1 MKVKKVYNNNIILAE
16 NEQLLEVVLLG
27 RGIAFR
33 KKAGDEVDASKIE
46 KTFILDSPELSSR
59 FVMLLQEVPLNHVE
73 LVEKIVNQAQ
83 EELKIKFHDSIYIAL
98 TDHISY
104 ALSRYKMGMQIKNA
118 LLWEIKRVYEKEYKA
133 ACHSLKIIRYYEGIE
148 MSADEAGFIALH
160 FVNAQQDGEEMMT
173 TMAVTEIVSDVL
185 NIVKY
190 HFHMDL
196 DEESLSYSRFVRH
209 IRYFARLM
217 LHNEIVPADDDFLYQ
232 QVKNRFLQ
240 EEACVDKIR
249 LYFEKKF
256 NHSIPKEEM
265 GYFILH
271 INRIV
276 QHEQKS

>member
-27 RGIAFR
+27 RGIAF
-33 KKAGDEVDASKIE
+33 KKKVGDEVDVSKID

-59 FVMLLQEVPLNHVE
+59 FITLLQEVPLNHVE

-104 ALSRYKMGMQIKNA
+104 ALSRHKMGMQIKNA

-133 ACHSLKIIRYYEGIE
+133 ACHSLEIIRYYEGIE

-173 TMAVTEIVSDVL
+173 TMAVTEIVNDVL

-190 HFHMDL
+190 HFHMEF
-196 DEESLSYSRFVRH
+196 DEDSLSYSRFVRH

-217 LHNEIVPADDDFLYQ
+217 LHNKIEVTDDDFLYQ

-240 EEACVDKIR
+240 EEACAEKIK
-249 LYFEKKF
+249 LYFDKKF
-256 NHSIPKEEM
+256 NHRISKEETV
-265 GYFILH
+265 YFILH
-271 INRIV
+271 INRVIR
-276 QHEQKS
+276 HEQKL